1 MLMMMMIR
9 MMMMTKY
16 SIASIKGLGRHSAAG
31 LSFEEALKS
40 LTDAKLDSEKKEKV
54 EKGFRNSLN
63 QVSVVII
70 LLNQPSSSTSLS
82 SLN

>member
-31 LSFEEALKS
+31 ISFEEALKS
-40 LTDAKLDSEKKEKV
+40 LADAKLDSEKKEKV

-63 QVSVVII
+63 QVA
-70 LLNQPSSSTSLS
+70 S
-82 SLN
+82 SLFY